1 MMQVTE
7 RLRHA
12 REAHGLDLDALA
24 RRTRLRVHLLAAVD
38 EGRWDDLP
46 RGVYARAVV
55 RAYAE
60 AVGLDPRAA
69 VTEVAP
75 LLPAPEDP
83 LDGMARVRGFDR
95 RPSAQ
100 PAAADPPADVG
111 PAAAGSPAPATAAP
125 SEELRR
131 IATAAAI
138 DGSIL
143 AGAILALLLLTGAF
157 AGAGIARVLET
168 AAFSVGLLSAVI
180 VALYFFLLG
189 GICGATAG
197 EQWAGAIPRR
207 PFRGTAGEA
216 WARGSR
222 ALLQEGSIIAT
233 VLLPGHPDPG
243 DTPAAGRSRTRW
255 EAPAAAR

>member
-7 RLRHA
+7 RLRQA
-12 REAHGLDLDALA
+12 REARGLDLDALA
-24 RRTRLRVHLLAAVD
+24 RRTRLRVHMLAAVD
-38 EGRWDDLP
+38 EGRWNDLP

-60 AVGLDPRAA
+60 AVGLDPLGA

-100 PAAADPPADVG
+100 AASAELPAEVAPAAAE
-111 PAAAGSPAPATAAP
+111 SPTPATAAP
-125 SEELRR
+125 WEELRR

-157 AGAGIARVLET
+157 AGAGIARVLDT

-197 EQWAGAIPRR
+197 EHWAGAIPRR
-207 PFRGTAGEA
+207 PFRGTARDA
-216 WARGSR
+216 WARATRS
-222 ALLQEGSIIAT
+222 LLQEGSIIAT
-233 VLLPGHPDPG
+233 ALLLRPSEPGGRSAPS
-243 DTPAAGRSRTRW
+243 RSRTRW